1 MSNKTKEE
9 IIRALDSLD
18 IELDRVIK
26 LSELIPEK
34 GDREI
39 IDELIDEIIA
49 LTDKL
54 KKIT

>member
-1 MSNKTKEE
+1 MSNKKREQ

-34 GDREI
+34 GDREN
-39 IDELIDEIIA
+39 IDELINEIIA

-54 KKIT
+54 KKII

>member
-1 MSNKTKEE
+1 MSNKKREE

-34 GDREI
+34 GDREN
-39 IDELIDEIIA
+39 IDELINEIIA

-54 KKIT
+54 KKII

>member
-1 MSNKTKEE
+1 MSNKKREE

-34 GDREI
+34 GDREN
-39 IDELIDEIIA
+39 IDELINEIIA

-54 KKIT
+54 KKIR

>member
-1 MSNKTKEE
+1 MSNKEREE

-34 GDREI
+34 GDREN
-39 IDELIDEIIA
+39 IDELINEIIA

-54 KKIT
+54 KKIR

>member
-1 MSNKTKEE
+1 MSNKEKEE

-34 GDREI
+34 GDREN
-39 IDELIDEIIA
+39 IDELINMIIA

-54 KKIT
+54 KKII